1 MGFRRLCPS
10 ATLARVG
17 NAETA
22 AEAWLASEG
31 DVVVSARGVSKAWGD
46 NLALHDISVDV
57 VGGITGLLG
66 PNGAGKTTF
75 FGMVLGLHE
84 PTSGELLVLGKN
96 PQSAGLALRMRI
108 GYSPEHANLPPDMA
122 AQDFVRH
129 MAEFHGLPR
138 RDATTRSSDAL
149 WMVGLGE
156 ERARPVGTMS
166 TGQRQRVKLAQAI
179 AHDPLLVLLDEP
191 TDGLDPVQRD
201 EMLKLIRRVG
211 TEFGINI
218 ILSSHLLEEVERVAD
233 NAIIINNG
241 TVVKAGPIGAMKG
254 TDSSGLIV
262 DLDSNTEAIS
272 AALAAVGC
280 SVTVDGRRLLVDGPK
295 DLDGLLDAVR
305 DAAADTGASI
315 RRIKAQET
323 SLEDLFLEQINAG
336 AGAV

>member
-1 MGFRRLCPS
+1 
-10 ATLARVG
+10 VG
-17 NAETA
+17 IAETA

-241 TVVKAGPIGAMKG
+241 TVVKAGPIRAMKG

-262 DLDSNTEAIS
+262 DLDSNTEAMS
-272 AALAAVGC
+272 AALAAIGC

-323 SLEDLFLEQINAG
+323 SLQDLFLEQINAG

>member
-1 MGFRRLCPS
+1 MCRS

-17 NAETA
+17 IAETA

-241 TVVKAGPIGAMKG
+241 TVVKAGPIRAMKG

-262 DLDSNTEAIS
+262 DLDSNTEAMS
-272 AALAAVGC
+272 AALAAIGC

-323 SLEDLFLEQINAG
+323 SLQDLFLEQINAG